1 MGKKAKKRKEARE
14 ILETTVMQKLSPNEG
29 DGQVTRYMEDPK
41 WEMMYMNP
49 SMPIYIFRNKDSM
62 DVASIGDR
70 QACLKF
76 RDAMDRVL
84 SDEHKAQGFES
95 GPN

>member
-1 MGKKAKKRKEARE
+1 MER
-14 ILETTVMQKLSPNEG
+14 LSPNEG
-29 DGQVTRYMEDPK
+29 DGKVTQYMEDPK

-49 SMPIYIFRNKDSM
+49 SMPIYIFRHKKSAE
-62 DVASIGDR
+62 VATIGDR
-70 QACLKF
+70 RACLKF

-84 SDEHKAQGFES
+84 SDEHKAQGFTN